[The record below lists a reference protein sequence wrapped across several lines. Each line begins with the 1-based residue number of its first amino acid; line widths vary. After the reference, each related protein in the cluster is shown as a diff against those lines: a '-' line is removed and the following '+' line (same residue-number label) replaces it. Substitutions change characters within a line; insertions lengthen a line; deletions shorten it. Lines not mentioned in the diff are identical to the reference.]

1 MTTEILATGLIYTTL
16 GLAVAIFWVYV
27 LDKAFLGGFWGALIV
42 AVIGAFAGAIIEI
55 VFADLI
61 ALLSDIAGVNVFPAL
76 ASAIVLTSLFA
87 YACNR
92 EADADEEI

>member
-1 MTTEILATGLIYTTL
+1 MTTDVLATGLIYTTL

-27 LDKAFLGGFWGALIV
+27 LNKTFLGGFWGALIV
-42 AVIGAFAGAIIEI
+42 AVIGAFSGAVIEI
-55 VFADLI
+55 VLADII

-76 ASAIVLTSLFA
+76 ASAIILISLFS

-92 EADADEEI
+92 GTDADEEL